1 MTLVFRNDPVE
12 SMRVQSTFDS
22 VPFIKDYLQQEIER
36 QVRELF
42 QEELPLSVYRLS
54 LRLLDP
60 ENRDPPGDLLTPESL
75 TPGED
80 NIDDDSFID
89 PIYNSSDNA
98 DIPPRFS
105 EHSMLRLH
113 ALVNSQKTLSPI
125 TPAIS
130 GAISRATPPCVIQA
144 DSNSDRISH
153 LDSSDTLSA
162 IGLVTHS
169 DHAGPRPCLHSSTS
183 SAYSVGSN
191 GCQQPIARRKKKH
204 RVVNL
209 RRGRNISSLSS
220 ETSSSCDDSTT
231 KITSTASEPE
241 SGSASA
247 CQSSSLDAI
256 RPKEFPLVDTNPILS
271 IPTPI
276 RLYSET
282 PPNPLRLGQ
291 PHRPPLPIH
300 RDRRPPHLMPS
311 SGINLGSTNTINL
324 QEHGLQEPNGIRPR
338 GIVEKAFM
346 MKFMAEIQKQA
357 EEQRDRLI

>member
-1 MTLVFRNDPVE
+1 M
-12 SMRVQSTFDS
+12 
-22 VPFIKDYLQQEIER
+22 
-36 QVRELF
+36 
-42 QEELPLSVYRLS
+42 
-54 LRLLDP
+54 
-60 ENRDPPGDLLTPESL
+60 
-75 TPGED
+75 
-80 NIDDDSFID
+80 
-89 PIYNSSDNA
+89 
-98 DIPPRFS
+98 
-105 EHSMLRLH
+105 
-113 ALVNSQKTLSPI
+113 
-125 TPAIS
+125 
-130 GAISRATPPCVIQA
+130 
-144 DSNSDRISH
+144 
-153 LDSSDTLSA
+153 
-162 IGLVTHS
+162 
-169 DHAGPRPCLHSSTS
+169 
-183 SAYSVGSN
+183 
-191 GCQQPIARRKKKH
+191 
-204 RVVNL
+204 NL